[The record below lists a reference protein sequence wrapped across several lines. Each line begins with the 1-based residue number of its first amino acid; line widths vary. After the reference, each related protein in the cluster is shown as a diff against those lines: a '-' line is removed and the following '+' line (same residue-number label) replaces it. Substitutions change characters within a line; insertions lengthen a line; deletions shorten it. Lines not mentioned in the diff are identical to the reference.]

1 MFDTLVYAE
10 KLKSAGIP
18 EQQARAH
25 AEGLLA
31 VVEQNFATKTDIEL
45 LRRDIKELE
54 AGLQRDIKELEA
66 GLQRDIKELEAGLRH
81 EMKELESR
89 ITMRLG
95 GLIVAG
101 VGALAVLIRIL

>member
-1 MFDTLVYAE
+1 MFDTLAYAE
-10 KLKSAGIP
+10 KLKAAGVP

-31 VVEQNFATKTDIEL
+31 VVEQNLATKTDIEL
-45 LRRDIKELE
+45 LRRDMKEME
-54 AGLQRDIKELEA
+54 AS
-66 GLQRDIKELEAGLRH
+66 LRH

-101 VGALAVLIRIL
+101 VGVLAVLMRIL